1 MIEEWVEAR
10 DRQLFH
16 DSAGRHC
23 ESLGI
28 TDLVASNCSR
38 ETCTLARERVRTL
51 CWCNFEYG
59 LQSIVMFR
67 MKHALG
73 PYWRNSRKTLGGING
88 VAKIVAK
95 PTRLSF
101 RLADAEFALLLVLF
115 FQEGKD
121 F

>member
-38 ETCTLARERVRTL
+38 ETCTL
-51 CWCNFEYG
+51 G
-59 LQSIVMFR
+59 LANVVE
-67 MKHALG
+67 H
-73 PYWRNSRKTLGGING
+73 
-88 VAKIVAK
+88 
-95 PTRLSF
+95 
-101 RLADAEFALLLVLF
+101 LLV
-115 FQEGKD
+115 
-121 F
+121 